1 MTIYNIADFLTG
13 IIESLMMFMLYNTFL
28 KKRENLPAWVYGIGV
43 IALAIMIN
51 ASNTVFNYGILNAVG
66 MIFSFFMISF
76 LYKGKVEVKAI
87 LSVLSFL
94 LIGIIEITVLY
105 ILVLIFKISV
115 ETAIDVPEYRLLG
128 IIISKMLT
136 FMSVYII
143 RLKFKKKQ
151 ILFRTSYWVL
161 FLVMFST
168 SVVAVFLIFKLSYN
182 INEDYMYNL
191 SVLCSFGLLFSTFF
205 ALYLYEHLA
214 EQSEIIH
221 NQQKYE
227 QHLKEQVK
235 HLDEIFVAQKQ
246 LKKFKHDFS
255 HYIIGL
261 QAYVSN
267 KDYSGVEEYLES
279 LAQKFS
285 RSENII
291 ETGNIALDAVLSAKK
306 ALAESKDIN
315 FNTKIQ
321 IPERLPIE
329 PIDLCVIFGNAL
341 DNAIEACERGHSGH
355 KEINLTIIC
364 QKETLFCKIVNTAP
378 FRAKLSFE
386 TVKADKNNHGFGLE
400 NIKTALAKYDSE
412 PATEYTDNQFTLKF
426 IIFLK

>member
-143 RLKFKKKQ
+143 RLKFKKK
-151 ILFRTSYWVL
+151 
-161 FLVMFST
+161 
-168 SVVAVFLIFKLSYN
+168 
-182 INEDYMYNL
+182 
-191 SVLCSFGLLFSTFF
+191 
-205 ALYLYEHLA
+205 
-214 EQSEIIH
+214 
-221 NQQKYE
+221 
-227 QHLKEQVK
+227 
-235 HLDEIFVAQKQ
+235 
-246 LKKFKHDFS
+246 
-255 HYIIGL
+255 
-261 QAYVSN
+261 
-267 KDYSGVEEYLES
+267 
-279 LAQKFS
+279 
-285 RSENII
+285 
-291 ETGNIALDAVLSAKK
+291 
-306 ALAESKDIN
+306 
-315 FNTKIQ
+315 
-321 IPERLPIE
+321 
-329 PIDLCVIFGNAL
+329 
-341 DNAIEACERGHSGH
+341 
-355 KEINLTIIC
+355 
-364 QKETLFCKIVNTAP
+364 
-378 FRAKLSFE
+378 
-386 TVKADKNNHGFGLE
+386 
-400 NIKTALAKYDSE
+400 
-412 PATEYTDNQFTLKF
+412 
-426 IIFLK
+426 